1 MTNRNI
7 SLTFSDTNV
16 TKTAPKTAP
25 TQTWVDSSL
34 AYLYIVE
41 TNGMRVRRVALSSGI
56 ISTFVGTGIT
66 ASSGDGS
73 QASSATL
80 NGPVGVFGD
89 SLGDVYISEFGGHKV
104 RVVDSVGII
113 ETYAGTGASGS
124 TGDGNAAVS
133 AKLNKPA
140 FLAGDTAGNLFIADN
155 GNNKVRKVTYA
166 TGDISTFAGTGIGFT
181 SEDHSD
187 ATSGTLLFPV
197 GLFVTSS
204 NDSSSGTSRSRTTF
218 WCGTSQRPER

>member
-1 MTNRNI
+1 M
-7 SLTFSDTNV
+7 
-16 TKTAPKTAP
+16 
-25 TQTWVDSSL
+25 
-34 AYLYIVE
+34 
-41 TNGMRVRRVALSSGI
+41 
-56 ISTFVGTGIT
+56 
-66 ASSGDGS
+66 
-73 QASSATL
+73 
-80 NGPVGVFGD
+80 FGD

-166 TGDISTFAGTGIGFT
+166 TGDISTFAGASQMRRKASLT
-181 SEDHSD
+181 SCLE
-187 ATSGTLLFPV
+187 
-197 GLFVTSS
+197 
-204 NDSSSGTSRSRTTF
+204 
-218 WCGTSQRPER
+218 